1 MIQTKP
7 SIHLNSLK
15 EMRIVRYFA
24 YSRSRQVLLLAS
36 ASILFLIATYSWFIS
51 FGLMTR
57 WPPPQSYYVYD
68 QLANAFRQ
76 GQLSLEKKPSAALL
90 ALPDPYDPAARAG
103 ILIQKDYSLYHGKY
117 YLYFGPAPALLLIIV
132 KLFVVGQI
140 SDQYLVFAFVCGIG
154 IVQSLI
160 VINVWK
166 RFFHTLPVWIIPL
179 SILFSGLV
187 TPLTGILTQAR
198 VYEAASTSGQFFF
211 LTGLYF
217 VITSIEKE
225 SISAGRLFIGGLS
238 WALAL
243 GSRLTLAL
251 PIGFVTIMVG
261 LVALTTYRR
270 TKLLSKTLFSFV
282 SLALPL
288 GVGLIALG
296 LYNWARFHSVFETGF
311 SYQLAGPNLQKYK
324 EVLFSPLYILPNLY
338 DYFVMLPKITKIFPF
353 LISIQANGASL
364 FSFITLPDIYTAPP
378 LTGMLFSVP
387 FILLAG
393 ILVPPVLRP
402 KKELKDEISREDD
415 AYWFRWTVISL
426 FGSFLFGF
434 IPIVSFFWV
443 ALHYFLDF
451 SPALVLL
458 SVIGFWQGYVS
469 LPNGP
474 LSRKLYTLAGIGL
487 MIISV
492 VASNLVVFSARAAE
506 FQRFNPILW
515 HHLINL
521 FSR

>member
-7 SIHLNSLK
+7 SLHLNSLK
-15 EMRIVRYFA
+15 ENRIVRYFA
-24 YSRSRQVLLLAS
+24 DSKSRKVLLLAS
-36 ASILFLIATYSWFIS
+36 ASILFLIAAYSWFIS

-57 WPPPQSYYVYD
+57 WPPPPSYYVYD

-90 ALPDPYDPAARAG
+90 ALSDPYDPAARAG

-117 YLYFGPAPALLLIIV
+117 YLYFGPTPALLLIIV

-160 VINVWK
+160 IINIWK
-166 RFFHTLPVWIIPL
+166 RFFYTLPVWIIPL
-179 SILFSGLV
+179 SILVSGLV
-187 TPLTGILTQAR
+187 APLAWILTQAR

-251 PIGFVTIMVG
+251 PIGFVTFMVG

-296 LYNWARFHSVFETGF
+296 LYNWARFHSIFETGF

-338 DYFVMLPKITKIFPF
+338 DYLAMLPKIAKTFPY

-364 FSFITLPDIYTAPP
+364 FSFIALPNIYTAPP

-387 FILLAG
+387 FILSAG
-393 ILVPPVLRP
+393 ILVATILRP
-402 KKELKDEISREDD
+402 KKEWGETSREDD
-415 AYWFRWTVISL
+415 AYLFKWTVISL

-458 SVIGFWQGYVS
+458 SVIGFWQGYVF
-469 LPNGP
+469 LPNRP